1 MNRKI
6 AIFLFFLLPVAAAGP
21 LAQGR
26 RPGPNGNRAAGD
38 SITQIIDTRV
48 IPHLPSWPKELVKMY
63 DTIEIAFI
71 GDIMQHGG
79 QIKSALIPGKDPSDG
94 NSYNYESAFRHTGKY
109 LKEADIAVANMEF
122 TLGTM
127 PYTGYPQF
135 SAPSAIASQAKES
148 GIDLFLLANNHILDK
163 GRSGLEKSLNIY
175 DTLGVPYTGVYRNSD
190 SEAMENPLVMECK
203 GVKIAFVNFTYGTNG
218 FTTPE
223 PYIVNRMDSVK
234 VKESIARAKERGAQM
249 IIALPHWGNEY
260 QLQPSSEQRRWAAML
275 FREGVRVIIG
285 THPHVPQSAEIYL
298 TGSHH
303 PRRYGEVEKMVFYS
317 LGNYISNQSTPQYTQ
332 MGMMV
337 NVVIVKNN
345 LSGEIT
351 LSGPQWRYLW
361 CFRKG
366 ELEPHYTVVPIEDML
381 GKSNGV
387 SQANAEA
394 NAGDEDDSAAKGE
407 QHPAIMDEYP
417 NIKNNTH
424 YRRMVNTFEYIRT
437 LKPVKVI
444 R

>member
-1 MNRKI
+1 MNRPCHI
-6 AIFLFFLLPVAAAGP
+6 LAFLLALLTLAATG
-21 LAQGR
+21 LYAQKMTPEHKPISLS
-26 RPGPNGNRAAGD
+26 PGTEIVPK
-38 SITQIIDTRV
+38 
-48 IPHLPSWPKELVKMY
+48 IPAWPKKLIKMY
-63 DTIEIAFI
+63 DTIKITFI

-79 QIKSALIPGKDPSDG
+79 QIRDALIPGKDPSEG
-94 NSYNYESAFRHTGKY
+94 NSYDYKSAFRYTEKF
-109 LKEADIAVANMEF
+109 LKDADIAVANMEF
-122 TLGTM
+122 TLGTL

-135 SAPSAIASQAKES
+135 SAPSAIAHQAKES

-163 GRSGLEKSLNIY
+163 GERGLEKSLNIY
-175 DTLGVPYTGVYRNSD
+175 DSLGVPYTGVYRD
-190 SEAMENPLVMECK
+190 SCSESLGNPLIMEYK
-203 GVKIAFVNFTYGTNG
+203 GVKIAFINFTYGTNG
-218 FTTPE
+218 FSTPE

-234 VKESIARAKERGAQM
+234 VKEVISRARERGAQM
-249 IIALPHWGNEY
+249 IIAMPHWGNEY
-260 QLQPSSEQRRWAAML
+260 QLQPSSVQREWSSML
-275 FREGVRVIIG
+275 FREGVKVIIG
-285 THPHVPQSAEIYL
+285 SHPHVPQSAEIYL

-317 LGNYISNQSTPQYTQ
+317 LGNYISNQSDPYYTQ

-337 NVVIVKNN
+337 DVVIVKNN

-351 LSGPQWRYLW
+351 LSGPEWRYLW

-366 ELEPHYTVVPIEDML
+366 ELEPHYTVVPIEDMI
-381 GKSNGV
+381 GNSNGL
-387 SQANAEA
+387 SQANTGA
-394 NAGDEDDSAAKGE
+394 NAGDGDDSATKGE
-407 QHPAIMDEYP
+407 HPAIMDEHP